1 MAILGIDHV
10 QVAIT
15 PGGEEEARRFYGG
28 LLGMPEAPKPEAL
41 AGRGGVWFQ
50 CGEQQLHCGV
60 ESPVAGSRRHP
71 ALLTDELDRLAD
83 RLREAGRPLRHEPEL
98 PGFRRLFTEDP
109 FGNRVELLQRL

>member
-1 MAILGIDHV
+1 MAILGIHHV
-10 QVAIT
+10 QIAVT
-15 PGGEEEARRFYGG
+15 PGGEEEARRFYGT
-28 LLGMPEAPKPEAL
+28 LLGMAEAPKPEAL

-71 ALLTDELDRLAD
+71 ALLTDELDRLSA
-83 RLREAGRPLRHEPEL
+83 RLQKAGCPIQHEPEL
-98 PGFRRLFTEDP
+98 PGFRRFFSEDP